1 MLMNILGNG
10 KGYAKVPPPFLILMQ
25 AQDSNGL
32 GLHLLEDDCVVI
44 LQTYVSSCSAHAPRE
59 SQLTSVHR

>member
-10 KGYAKVPPPFLILMQ
+10 QGYAKGPHTFLILSQ
-25 AQDSNGL
+25 AQDPDGL

-59 SQLTSVHR
+59 S